1 LSKAAAAFA
10 PSSFPFFWPREI
22 LTEKLKAYAILAD
35 LVEMT
40 FRMKL
45 IAALAVFITLMIAV
59 PAVLGE
65 MTDYQRGVANGLKIG
80 LFMGEYYGKGQYVT
94 ESAGQFNTYL
104 ENYNQFLWTSFADN
118 QTLINEF
125 MLSPIAVWTRSSS
138 TGVLIPDASG
148 RVLGYPA
155 DSYFTW
161 IGAVPGTT
169 PLNPGDALP
178 GV

>member
-1 LSKAAAAFA
+1 MQYCRSLGD
-10 PSSFPFFWPREI
+10 E
-22 LTEKLKAYAILAD
+22 T
-35 LVEMT
+35 
-40 FRMKL
+40 RMKL
-45 IAALAVFITLMIAV
+45 IATIAVLIMLILAVP
-59 PAVLGE
+59 PALGE

-80 LFMGEYYGKGQYVT
+80 LFMGEYHGRGQYVMET
-94 ESAGQFNTYL
+94 AGQFNTYL
-104 ENYNQFLWTSFADN
+104 ENYNQFLWASFANN

-125 MLSPIAVWTRSSS
+125 MLSPIAVGLRSSS
-138 TGVLIPDASG
+138 TGVLKPDASG

-169 PLNPGDALP
+169 PQNPGNALP

>member
-1 LSKAAAAFA
+1 
-10 PSSFPFFWPREI
+10 
-22 LTEKLKAYAILAD
+22 
-35 LVEMT
+35 
-40 FRMKL
+40 MKL
-45 IAALAVFITLMIAV
+45 IAALAVLIMLNVALP
-59 PAVLGE
+59 PALGE

-80 LFMGEYYGKGQYVT
+80 LFMGEYHGKGQYVMET
-94 ESAGQFNTYL
+94 AGQFNTYL
-104 ENYNQFLWTSFADN
+104 DNYNQFLWDTFANN

-125 MLSPIAVWTRSSS
+125 MLSPISVGLKSSR
-138 TGVLIPDASG
+138 TGVLMPDASG

-161 IGAVPGTT
+161 IGAVPGTK